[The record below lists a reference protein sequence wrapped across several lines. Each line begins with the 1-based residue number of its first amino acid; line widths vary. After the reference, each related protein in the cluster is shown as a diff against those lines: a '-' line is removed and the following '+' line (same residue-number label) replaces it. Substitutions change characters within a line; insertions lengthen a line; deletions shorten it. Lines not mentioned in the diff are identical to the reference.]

1 LVKDDLSETFVVYF
15 KGCLFAG
22 SLLLVACGDLP
33 SGKVKENYTS
43 SVRELGF
50 SAVYPPREEFQVG
63 DVYAVA
69 FIPGTDQHFT
79 SYLGDFPE
87 LRQSAADFLK
97 SRVVFKGSIAL
108 NDGKTA
114 PPTDQPDLFDSNFRT
129 RGETDHTGFLPSLP
143 IVAFPEIELGAGA
156 TTGLSTTNALTSI
169 GFLRGKQTTV
179 TLQFPLVKKYWV
191 PVAEVQHT
199 RTASGV
205 PLSQAA
211 GAIFNALEKNNLCN
225 NQVIVDLKRKIS
237 FDAHRLGENRIENSR
252 FRVGLVI
259 VTAVY
264 LAREIDYVYRNADIN
279 AVGLRV
285 AETALN
291 SSSLV
296 TPKLDQ
302 NVPDNDTAGQ
312 ETPQSVA
319 TASDIQTLSQ
329 KIDTL
334 VATDAVE
341 GQGFRLS
348 DWNATGL
355 TFNQYFARPV
365 SVAYEAVPVNLSI
378 LPDAGSALA
387 TFKKEEEAR
396 FRQYQNSGGNEA
408 NFVPRIPPQPAAQ
421 EVPFRKLSDYACE

>member
-1 LVKDDLSETFVVYF
+1 LVRLSSCFFTF
-15 KGCLFAG
+15 A
-22 SLLLVACGDLP
+22 LLATACGNLP
-33 SGKVKENYTS
+33 SGKVKENYTA
-43 SVRELGF
+43 SVRELGY

-69 FIPGTDQHFT
+69 FIPGTDKQFT

-87 LRQSAADFLK
+87 LRRSAADFLK

-108 NDGKTA
+108 NDGKAA
-114 PPTDQPDLFDSNFRT
+114 PPTDQPDLFDSSFRT

-169 GFLRGKQTTV
+169 GLLRGQQTTV

-199 RTASGV
+199 RTASGS

-211 GAIFNALEKNNLCN
+211 GAMFSSLEKSNLCN

-237 FDAHRLGENRIENSR
+237 FDARRLGEDRLENSR

-264 LAREIDYVYRNADIN
+264 LAREIDYVYRNANIN

-285 AETALN
+285 AESALS

-296 TPKLDQ
+296 TPTLNPQEPADG
-302 NVPDNDTAGQ
+302 TA
-312 ETPQSVA
+312 PQSVA
-319 TASDIQTLSQ
+319 TAADIQTLSQ

-334 VATDAVE
+334 VANDAAE

-348 DWNATGL
+348 NWNATGL

-378 LPDAGSALA
+378 FPDKGSALA
-387 TFKKEEEAR
+387 AFKKEESERLKQHLAK
-396 FRQYQNSGGNEA
+396 GGAAATFE
-408 NFVPRIPPQPAAQ
+408 PRIPPQPAPQ
-421 EVPFRKLSDYACE
+421 KVPFRKLSDYACE